1 MTMSSRLAA
10 LIVIL
15 IALAGQAPRASAAVI
30 LCDEDNWD
38 WDHCVS
44 EGYRDHITKPPRLLI
59 GAATGAT
66 VALPLALLLFMRS
79 ARRHHA
85 SLFIVSAPLRVGV
98 LYFTML
104 DYADRFVGDF
114 ARSAPGPSPA
124 FHQACMIIL
133 VASTVL
139 EFLVLLVR
147 R

>member
-1 MTMSSRLAA
+1 MTMTSRLAA

-15 IALAGQAPRASAAVI
+15 VALAGQAPQASAGFI

-38 WDHCVS
+38 WDQCVS
-44 EGYRDHITKPPRLLI
+44 EGYRDHNSKPPRLLI

-85 SLFIVSAPLRVGV
+85 SLFIVSAPLRAGV
-98 LYFTML
+98 LYLTMR
-104 DYADRFVGDF
+104 DYADRFLGDF
-114 ARSAPGPSPA
+114 ALSAPGPSPA
-124 FHQACMIIL
+124 FHHACMLIL
-133 VASTVL
+133 VATTAL